1 MMFMNLRDIAIL
13 NINGADYCCIVSKI
27 SKSNTT
33 NIVQN
38 NDFTEKKR
46 IIIEDK
52 NLLSQIKMVEEII
65 TFGEIEK
72 YKFYSYF

>member
-1 MMFMNLRDIAIL
+1 MLIIAVL
-13 NINGADYCCIVSKI
+13 LAKSAKVTPQTLCKI
-27 SKSNTT
+27 MISLK
-33 NIVQN
+33 
-38 NDFTEKKR
+38 KKR

>member
-13 NINGADYCCIVSKI
+13 NINGADYCCIISKI

>member
-1 MMFMNLRDIAIL
+1 MMFMNLSDIAIL
-13 NINGADYCCIVSKI
+13 NINGADYCFIISEI

-72 YKFYSYF
+72 YKFYSNF

>member
-1 MMFMNLRDIAIL
+1 MMFMNLSDIAIL
-13 NINGADYCCIVSKI
+13 NINGADYCCIISEI

-46 IIIEDK
+46 IIVEDK

>member
-1 MMFMNLRDIAIL
+1 M
-13 NINGADYCCIVSKI
+13 I
-27 SKSNTT
+27 SLK
-33 NIVQN
+33 
-38 NDFTEKKR
+38 KKR

>member
-13 NINGADYCCIVSKI
+13 NINGADYCCIISEI

-38 NDFTEKKR
+38 NDFTEKKANYYR
-46 IIIEDK
+46 R
-52 NLLSQIKMVEEII
+52 
-65 TFGEIEK
+65 
-72 YKFYSYF
+72 

>member
-13 NINGADYCCIVSKI
+13 NINGADYCCIISKI

-46 IIIEDK
+46 IIVEDK